1 MDHKTFKNL
10 VGEQCLYHKELVENK
25 ITIREEQAAVTI
37 CLIKI
42 PNTTK
47 EEVKVLLISTM
58 LEEEVILSIKSSQAI
73 IIMTKISLMIDVG
86 HTTIL
91 VHQETKL
98 AKRIK

>member
-10 VGEQCLYHKELVENK
+10 VEEQCLYHKELVENK

-47 EEVKVLLISTM
+47 EEVKVLISIM